1 MCPIQW
7 HIKQINWK
15 YNKIRKKVKINKIG
29 WHPEKSY
36 FVFGISY
43 TFNWKTMKIRK
54 NKLRLYCGSFLFIF
68 FSFYFS
74 SFFFKKFIFS
84 CFYFCIS
91 NSNHNI
97 YTQKTYSIFFQFVYL
112 SFIIFL
118 FFLVFIELDAFHIN
132 FIDSMITFNNPYSPV
147 LTVWCNKVV

>member
-1 MCPIQW
+1 M
-7 HIKQINWK
+7 K
-15 YNKIRKKVKINKIG
+15 YTKLSCVQSNKILNKSIENIIKIRKKVKINKIG

-54 NKLRLYCGSFLFIF
+54 NKLWLYCGSFLFIF
-68 FSFYFS
+68 FSFYFC
-74 SFFFKKFIFS
+74 SFFFKIHFFL
-84 CFYFCIS
+84 FVFCIS

-97 YTQKTYSIFFQFVYL
+97 NTKKTYSIFFPFVYL
-112 SFIIFL
+112 SLILFL

-132 FIDSMITFNNPYSPV
+132 FIDSMITFNI
-147 LTVWCNKVV
+147 LTHRS

>member
-1 MCPIQW
+1 LKVPVLFFFFVCLKCFSTLFYCCYSYKYLFFFFFIFVISFYRINDIKHCREVYKIVMCPIQSN
-7 HIKQINWK
+7 IKQINWK

-54 NKLRLYCGSFLFIF
+54 NKLWLYCGSFLFIF

-74 SFFFKKFIFS
+74 SFFLKFIFS
-84 CFYFCIS
+84 C
-91 NSNHNI
+91 
-97 YTQKTYSIFFQFVYL
+97 
-112 SFIIFL
+112 L
-118 FFLVFIELDAFHIN
+118 FFL
-132 FIDSMITFNNPYSPV
+132 SPIQIII
-147 LTVWCNKVV
+147 